1 METGKIASGP
11 LAVLLIPFL
20 RIYVFENYLFLD
32 CNMNVVVIVM
42 KPNVNVHLNVGLV
55 AEDCALPVYSSLPLF
70 VSAEL
75 NKLLLTAHGIW
86 KLSIT
91 DFTPVTLFRILR
103 YILLSSKNKGKCEYF
118 CSVSKRLLKHGLT
131 NLCH

>member
-20 RIYVFENYLFLD
+20 RIHVFENYLFLD

-55 AEDCALPVYSSLPLF
+55 VVDCALPVYSSLPLF
-70 VSAEL
+70 VSKEL
-75 NKLLLTAHGIW
+75 NKSLLTAHGIW

-91 DFTPVTLFRILR
+91 DFTPVTLFRIL
-103 YILLSSKNKGKCEYF
+103 
-118 CSVSKRLLKHGLT
+118 
-131 NLCH
+131 